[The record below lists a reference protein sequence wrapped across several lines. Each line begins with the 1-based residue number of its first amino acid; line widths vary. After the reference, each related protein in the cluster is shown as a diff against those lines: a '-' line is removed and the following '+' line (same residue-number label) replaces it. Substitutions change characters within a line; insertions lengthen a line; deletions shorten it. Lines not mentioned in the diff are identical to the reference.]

1 MGIQTH
7 KTFCRFCHANCAME
21 VDVEDRPDGKRVTAV
36 RGDPDDPAYG
46 GYTCMK
52 GRELP
57 DSHNADHRLTQSLV
71 RDANGD
77 FQSTPMPQTLAH
89 IAGEL
94 KRIIAKYGPDS
105 VAVFMG
111 SGGYQNSAAWAASHS
126 FTQAIGS
133 KHFFTSVTLDQ
144 PAKVFTT
151 ARYGHWAAGT
161 NTFSESDVALL
172 VGNNPIVSHYSP
184 PGGVPPFSP
193 SRRIRD
199 RQKQGMKVIVADP
212 RESDVARLA
221 DIYLPVKPGEDP
233 ALLAGM
239 LNVIISEELYDRNF
253 VAAHV
258 DGFDELAAAVEPMT
272 PEIAAGRAGVD
283 ADQLVAAAR
292 MFAGG
297 SKGCA
302 VTGTGPEMAGN
313 GTLTEYLVTCLN
325 TLCARFK
332 QEGEKTGIP
341 RVFTPQMVE
350 PRAQVGPDMPMFGAD
365 GMAKSRFRGLG
376 QLGFE
381 MPCNIMADEILTPG
395 EGQIRALISVGG
407 NPVVGFPNQAKMVR
421 ALDDLDLFV
430 QIDPWLSASAKR
442 ADVVL
447 APKQSLEREDITN
460 LSEWWHETAYA
471 RYVEAVADA
480 PGDVIDEYEMFWH
493 LAKALGIRMQLAGG
507 PLPMDTEA
515 PPAKET
521 FLDLMTA
528 GSLVKPSKVREDAQ
542 AAGGAAVVYDDLHP
556 TVGPADPDS
565 ENRFDLAAGAMPD
578 ALSRYAENHEAKAGF
593 NFKLISRRSK
603 TRFNSIGHPLE
614 KLRAKTTTNPA
625 YIHPDDI
632 VGLGLEEGGIVE
644 ITSPHATIHGVVKAS
659 DKVRRG
665 LVSMAHAY
673 GDAHADKTNVR
684 EIGSSTNR
692 LTSDETDY
700 DPITG
705 QALQSGIPVK
715 LEPVTPEPVFQETA

>member
-1 MGIQTH
+1 MGIETH

-21 VDVEDRPDGKRVTAV
+21 VDVENGKVTAV

-57 DSHNADHRLTQSLV
+57 DSHNAAHRLTQSLV
-71 RDANGD
+71 RDANGE

-89 IAGEL
+89 IASEL
-94 KRIIAKYGPDS
+94 KRIIAQYGPDS

-199 RQKQGMKVIVADP
+199 RQEQGMKVIVADP

-239 LNVIISEELYDRNF
+239 LNVIITEELYDRNF

-258 DGFDELAAAVEPMT
+258 DGFDELAAAVASMT
-272 PEIAAGRAGVD
+272 PHIAAERAGVD
-283 ADQLVAAAR
+283 VDQMVAAAR
-292 MFAGG
+292 MFAGA

-325 TLCARFK
+325 TLCA
-332 QEGEKTGIP
+332 
-341 RVFTPQMVE
+341 
-350 PRAQVGPDMPMFGAD
+350 
-365 GMAKSRFRGLG
+365 
-376 QLGFE
+376 
-381 MPCNIMADEILTPG
+381 
-395 EGQIRALISVGG
+395 
-407 NPVVGFPNQAKMVR
+407 
-421 ALDDLDLFV
+421 
-430 QIDPWLSASAKR
+430 
-442 ADVVL
+442 
-447 APKQSLEREDITN
+447 
-460 LSEWWHETAYA
+460 
-471 RYVEAVADA
+471 
-480 PGDVIDEYEMFWH
+480 
-493 LAKALGIRMQLAGG
+493 
-507 PLPMDTEA
+507 
-515 PPAKET
+515 
-521 FLDLMTA
+521 
-528 GSLVKPSKVREDAQ
+528 
-542 AAGGAAVVYDDLHP
+542 
-556 TVGPADPDS
+556 
-565 ENRFDLAAGAMPD
+565 
-578 ALSRYAENHEAKAGF
+578 
-593 NFKLISRRSK
+593 
-603 TRFNSIGHPLE
+603 
-614 KLRAKTTTNPA
+614 
-625 YIHPDDI
+625 
-632 VGLGLEEGGIVE
+632 
-644 ITSPHATIHGVVKAS
+644 
-659 DKVRRG
+659 
-665 LVSMAHAY
+665 
-673 GDAHADKTNVR
+673 
-684 EIGSSTNR
+684 
-692 LTSDETDY
+692 
-700 DPITG
+700 
-705 QALQSGIPVK
+705 
-715 LEPVTPEPVFQETA
+715 